1 MGLFFFFPLRLEEK
15 NLQVNITVSGREQ
28 EADLATW
35 KGGSILGKIGLD
47 EVCISKEEWRF
58 GGIRSLREKLSF
70 IWL

>member
-1 MGLFFFFPLRLEEK
+1 M
-15 NLQVNITVSGREQ
+15 SGREQ